1 MGNTAAKEEAAK
13 AKRAFRSMDSDGSRS
28 VDREELHAWIA
39 SHAELWA
46 MLGVN
51 LGIGEEKCKEIATR
65 VAFELACGQ
74 EGNDSLRV
82 SSITPNQFKT
92 FHAKYIADPKGSQEL

>member
-1 MGNTAAKEEAAK
+1 MGNTATKQETAK
-13 AKRAFRSMDSDGSRS
+13 AKRAFRSMDSDGSKT
-28 VDREELHAWIA
+28 VDREELQVWVT

-65 VAFELACGQ
+65 VAFELACGK